1 METLLLVVNIILAVI
16 LVILVLLQK
25 SEGGA
30 LGLGSSQDT
39 FVSSRTASN
48 FLTKTTSI
56 LAAIFIITSIML
68 TIISNKSIPQTS
80 IIDTVDEKNEQ
91 SLPEIP
97 KTNN

>member
-1 METLLLVVNIILAVI
+1 MESLLSTINITIAILLVIVI
-16 LVILVLLQK
+16 LLQK

>member
-1 METLLLVVNIILAVI
+1 MESLLSTINITVAIF
-16 LVILVLLQK
+16 LVIVILLQK

>member
-1 METLLLVVNIILAVI
+1 MESLLSTINITVAIF
-16 LVILVLLQK
+16 LVIEILLQK